1 MISLPEVFPWVIRLF
16 FPPFI
21 IVLFTTLVLAS
32 IGKSLGI
39 RKLYVKALIRIFEFA
54 GKLATEANRERQLE
68 ESGSFQIG
76 SDDSE
81 DNNSAES
88 SLQTSPNHLNADKKL
103 SDALANGGNS

>member
-39 RKLYVKALIRIFEFA
+39 RKLYVRALIRIFEFA
-54 GKLATEANRERQLE
+54 RKLATEAKQQNLKDREKNLSNFSRKDDNR
-68 ESGSFQIG
+68 SFHIG
-76 SDDSE
+76 SD
-81 DNNSAES
+81 S
-88 SLQTSPNHLNADKKL
+88 SDDE
-103 SDALANGGNS
+103 SDAEEEKGQA